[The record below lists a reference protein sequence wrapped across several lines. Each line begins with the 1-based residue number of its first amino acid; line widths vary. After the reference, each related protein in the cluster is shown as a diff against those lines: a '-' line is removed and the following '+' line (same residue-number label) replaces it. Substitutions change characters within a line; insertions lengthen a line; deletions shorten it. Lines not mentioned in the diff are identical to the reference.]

1 MCFLQDEVKNYTS
14 QNPNYVPSTSK
25 PILTKEEKLL
35 KERVAGKPTK
45 PPMSAYSL
53 FSRMLLKSDDIKR
66 IPVKERMNYIA
77 IQWKNCSDDDKRV
90 YRDQVAHLLEQYKL
104 DYASYLES
112 LPEDK
117 RDEELQKNVMKR
129 KAKKSNESELMP
141 KKKKMNLDIFKNEPE
156 KPAK

>member
-1 MCFLQDEVKNYTS
+1 M
-14 QNPNYVPSTSK
+14 PSTSK

-45 PPMSAYSL
+45 PPTSAYSL
-53 FSRMLLKSDDIKR
+53 FSRMLLKSDDIKK

-77 IQWKNCSDDDKRV
+77 LQWKNCTDDERRV

-112 LPEDK
+112 LPEEK
-117 RDEELQKNVMKR
+117 RDEELQKNMGKKR
-129 KAKKSNESELMP
+129 KKGDENEIVLA
-141 KKKKMNLDIFKNEPE
+141 KKKKSKFDIFKNEPA
-156 KPAK
+156 KPPK